1 VRWFA
6 TRTPVYA
13 GGSLVKRCPS
23 AGGNPPDELTPRSP
37 PEQATASDI
46 ADSVTVPFRPP
57 DIFMCQQMGRK
68 EKQPAPRD
76 EEQALSL
83 HRAESDQ

>member
-1 VRWFA
+1 VKRWPSA
-6 TRTPVYA
+6 D
-13 GGSLVKRCPS
+13 GSL
-23 AGGNPPDELTPRSP
+23 PDVLTPRSP
-37 PEQATASDI
+37 LEQARHNDI
-46 ADSVTVPFRPP
+46 ADSVTVPFRPKY
-57 DIFMCQQMGRK
+57 IAMRQELGRK